1 MEAHTSTQL
10 AGLSARRLDGSATT
24 LDQASLDAL
33 SGILEGDLLTPGASG
48 YDESRSVWNAM
59 IDRRPGAVVRS
70 ASAHDVAAAVRFAA
84 EHDLLVSIKGAGHNI
99 AGSAVADGALL
110 IDLSGLRAVEV
121 DPEVRTARVQP
132 GATLGDFDAATL
144 AHGLVTPLGINST
157 TGIAGL
163 TLGGGFGWLTRKH
176 GLTIDN
182 LIGADVV
189 TADGVQVRASAD
201 ENPDLFWAL
210 RGGGGNFGVVTSF
223 DFALHPIAPEIYAGL
238 IVHPAGDG
246 AAVLRR
252 WRDFVADMPE
262 ELNVWAVMR
271 KAPPLPFLP
280 ESVHG
285 TEVVVLACFYAGP
298 AAEAERLLEPL
309 RSFGSPVGEHLGPM
323 PYVAW
328 QQAFD
333 PLLAPG
339 ARNYWK
345 SHNFRELGDDAL
357 DTVLDALDRLP
368 TDLTEIFIGVLG
380 GAANRVSADAT
391 AYPHRSAELVMN
403 VHTRWESA
411 ADDERCVEW
420 ARNFFEQT
428 APFAEG
434 GVYANFVSEGE
445 QRLDAIYGPNYP
457 RLAKAKA
464 QYDPENRFRVNQ
476 NIEPAA

>member
-1 MEAHTSTQL
+1 MNPQASPQPAL
-10 AGLSARRLDGSATT
+10 AIRRLNGAEAGVAEAALNT
-24 LDQASLDAL
+24 LGAS
-33 SGILEGDLLTPGASG
+33 LEGDLLLPGAPG

-59 IDRRPGAVVRS
+59 IDRRPGAVVRC
-70 ASAHDVAAAVRFAA
+70 ASTDDVAAAVRFAA

-99 AGSAVADGALL
+99 AGSAVTDGGLM
-110 IDLSGLRAVEV
+110 IDLSGMRAVEV
-121 DPEVRTARVQP
+121 DPEARTARSQP
-132 GATLGDFDAATL
+132 GATLADFDAATL
-144 AHGLVTPLGINST
+144 AHGLATPLGINST

-182 LIGADVV
+182 LVGAEVV
-189 TADGVQVRASAD
+189 TAGGERVCASAD
-201 ENPDLFWAL
+201 ENSDLFWAL
-210 RGGGGNFGVVTSF
+210 RGGGGNFGVVTAF
-223 DFALHPIAPEIYAGL
+223 DFQLHPLDPEVYAGL
-238 IVHPAGDG
+238 IVHPASDG

-298 AAEAERLLEPL
+298 AADAERLLEPL

-333 PLLAPG
+333 PLLEPG

-345 SHNFRELGDDAL
+345 SHNFRELSDDAL
-357 DTVLDALDRLP
+357 DTVLAALARLP
-368 TDLTEIFIGVLG
+368 TDLTEIFIGCLG
-380 GAANRVSADAT
+380 GAANRVAADAT
-391 AYPHRSAELVMN
+391 AYPHRTAELVMN
-403 VHTRWESA
+403 VHTRWESPS
-411 ADDERCVEW
+411 DDDRCVDW
-420 ARNFFEQT
+420 AREFFDQA

-434 GVYANFVSEGE
+434 GVYSNFVSEGE

-457 RLAKAKA
+457 RLARIKA
-464 QYDPENRFRVNQ
+464 QVDPSNRFRVNQ
-476 NIEPAA
+476 NIAPAT

>member
-1 MEAHTSTQL
+1 MSSETTLPIPGA
-10 AGLSARRLDGSATT
+10 AIRRLDGSDAAV
-24 LDQASLDAL
+24 DSGAL
-33 SGILEGDLLTPGASG
+33 SAFARTLCGELLLPGAPG
-48 YDESRSVWNAM
+48 YDDARSVWNAM
-59 IDRRPGAVVRS
+59 IDRRPAAVVRC
-70 ASAHDVAAAVRFAA
+70 ASADDVAAAVRFAA

-110 IDLSGLRAVEV
+110 IDLSGMRAVEV
-121 DPEVRTARVQP
+121 DANARTARVQP

-176 GLTIDN
+176 GLTVDN
-182 LIGADVV
+182 LVGADVV
-189 TADGVQVRASAD
+189 LADGKRVRASAE
-201 ENPDLFWAL
+201 ENPELFWAL

-223 DFALHPIAPEIYAGL
+223 DFALHLIAPEIYAGL
-238 IVHPAGDG
+238 IVHPASDG
-246 AAVLRR
+246 PAVLRR

-262 ELNVWAVMR
+262 GLNVWAVMR

-298 AAEAERLLEPL
+298 TDEAERLLEPL

-345 SHNFRELGDDAL
+345 SHNFRELADGAL
-357 DTVLDALDRLP
+357 DTVLGALDRLP
-368 TDLTEIFIGVLG
+368 TDHTEIFIGVLG
-380 GAANRVSADAT
+380 GAANRKPADAT
-391 AYPHRSAELVMN
+391 AYPHRTAELVMN

-411 ADDERCVEW
+411 ADDERCVAW
-420 ARNFFEQT
+420 ARDFFEQT

-457 RLAKAKA
+457 RLAKVKA
-464 QYDPENRFRVNQ
+464 QYDPQNRFRVNQ